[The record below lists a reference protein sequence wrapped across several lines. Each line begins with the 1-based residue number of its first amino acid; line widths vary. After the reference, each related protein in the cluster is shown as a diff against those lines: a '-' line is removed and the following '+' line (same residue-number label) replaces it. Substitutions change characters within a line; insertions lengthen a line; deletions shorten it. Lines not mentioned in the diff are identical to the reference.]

1 MAAPIVDFSYFP
13 LGGQAPLEITFV
25 NNSTDLGAEDEWAA
39 CTLGKKYL
47 YSSLTSD
54 SDLFALDFSGENAIN
69 TIYDASGFRIE
80 NDGVHHPGEIITKQ
94 NVDATVDCDNDFYIE
109 MTVSTFSN
117 WHGSIELYF
126 PDVVTGLFTVN
137 PGIHLNTDGGTGVVR
152 GINNAGDVA
161 NLANYTLPVKLK
173 FKKEGAALYLL
184 VNDDQVSTL
193 AASVMGLDAGSHNL
207 RLKMTVQ
214 NNVSDWHMT
223 MKDIYIVNSAMPSNC
238 EGASVEYLWDF
249 GDGGT
254 SAEVDPMHTFQEE
267 DIYVVSLTATTDEG
281 SSVLARNIFIAG
293 ESEGLEN
300 ADEIFQEHIGEIVKN
315 IDDIPNY
322 CSNQDLRKLI
332 NVAILDAMR
341 HADVIQ
347 DNVTARMNITVSEIY
362 EGIRTMKCDTS
373 FISGLHTDINQTLIR
388 RTVVEPEKQND
399 IASSTFDFE

>member
-1 MAAPIVDFSYFP
+1 MAAPIVDFAYSP
-13 LGGQAPLEITFV
+13 LGGKAPLEIIFV
-25 NNSTDLGAEDEWAA
+25 NNSANLGGEDEWAA

-47 YSSLTSD
+47 HSPLTAD

-69 TIYDASGFRIE
+69 TIYDANGFRIE
-80 NDGVHHPGEIITKQ
+80 NDGVHHPGEIVTKQ
-94 NVDATVDCDNDFYIE
+94 IDAIVNCDNDFYIE
-109 MTVSTFSN
+109 MTISTFNN

-173 FKKEGAALYLL
+173 FKKEGTALYLL

-193 AASVMGLDAGSHNL
+193 AASVMGLDAGSYSL

-214 NNVSDWHMT
+214 NNVSNWHMT
-223 MKDIYIVNSAMPSNC
+223 MKDIYIINSAMSSDC

-254 SAEVDPMHTFQEE
+254 STEENPVHVFQSE
-267 DIYVVSLTATTDEG
+267 DIYAIQLDASNEEGAGNPVVKSLVVS
-281 SSVLARNIFIAG
+281 G

-300 ADEIFQEHIGEIVKN
+300 ADEIFQEHIGEIVKS

-362 EGIRTMKCDTS
+362 EGIRTMKCGTS